1 MFESKSKKR
10 FWLTGSAFALTMLL
24 SPLAFADATDE
35 EEGTVTGDEFAPDW
49 ANPDDAVKLSQAQA
63 ESRIRGAGIGISSS
77 GNCSNRNNSTC
88 TSLDQIN
95 DSTVDGI
102 VTLKRASGCAMTIT
116 GGTETG
122 HASGTYSHWN
132 GYKVDIAFSSCIG
145 SYILNNFSY
154 IGKRG
159 DGAPMYKSAA
169 GNIYAKESNHWDIT
183 YF

>member
-1 MFESKSKKR
+1 MKIESQSKKW
-10 FWLTGSAFALTMLL
+10 FFTGTAFALTLLL

-49 ANPDDAVKLSQAQA
+49 ANPDFAAKLSQAQA
-63 ESRIRGAGIGISSS
+63 ESRIRAAGIGVSSS
-77 GNCSNRNNSTC
+77 GNCTNRNNSTC
-88 TSLDQIN
+88 TSFDQIN
-95 DSTVDGI
+95 DSTVSGI
-102 VTLKRASGCAMTIT
+102 VTLRSASGCAMTIT

-159 DGAPMYKSAA
+159 DGAPMYKSSA
-169 GNIYAKESNHWDIT
+169 GNIYAKESTHWDIT